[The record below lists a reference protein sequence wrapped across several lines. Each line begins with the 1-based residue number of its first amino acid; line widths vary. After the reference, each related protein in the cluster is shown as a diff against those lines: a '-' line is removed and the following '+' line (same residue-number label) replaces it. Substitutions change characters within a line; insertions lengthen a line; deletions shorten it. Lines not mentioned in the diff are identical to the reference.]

1 MKEIRKRERAYENA
15 QSLLTAREKSAFK
28 GELRLCHREWTK
40 NPAESTGMRYKKRKF
55 DGLKAETDGI
65 SRLLRSKQKQKTTI
79 PK

>member
-1 MKEIRKRERAYENA
+1 MRFR
-15 QSLLTAREKSAFK
+15 SK
-28 GELRLCHREWTK
+28 GFTGVMGRVHELTK

-55 DGLKAETDGI
+55 DGLNAETDGI